1 MDNLKADQKEIVYE
15 MRKLREEISTTKK
28 KVLEVVK
35 TVKFLNDDCEDL
47 KKNDFKSQTEFDE
60 FYFTGKKKY

>member
-1 MDNLKADQKEIVYE
+1 MDNLKADKKEIVYE

-35 TVKFLNDDCEDL
+35 TVKFLKDDCEDL
-47 KKNDFKSQTEFDE
+47 KKNDFKSQTEFVE
-60 FYFTGKKKY
+60 FYFTSKKNY